1 MKANRFTAIK
11 AALLVAPAL
20 LLAACSGTDPAESID
35 AIRQTEQA
43 QLDSIAGKDLVGAV
57 RLYTDDAR
65 LVRPDGSVLQG
76 GEAIAEAYG
85 DLMED
90 PNFRLTIEPQDGWAA
105 ESGDLAV
112 LTSAVS
118 LTTTDAA
125 TGQPV
130 TQQLSSETVWTRATG
145 ATWKIVSAYT
155 APAAP
160 AVAAAA
166 PTPVDAAAAQ

>member
-1 MKANRFTAIK
+1 MKSIRITALK
-11 AALLVAPAL
+11 ASLALAPAL
-20 LLAACSGTDPAESID
+20 LLAACGSADPAESIA

-43 QLDSIAGKDLVGAV
+43 QLDSIANKDLVGAV
-57 RLYTDDAR
+57 RLYTDDAK
-65 LVRPDGSVLQG
+65 LVRPDGSVLDG

-85 DLMED
+85 DLLED
-90 PNFRLTIEPQDGWAA
+90 PNFALTIEPRDGWAA

-112 LTSAVS
+112 VTSAVS

-130 TQQLSSETVWTRATG
+130 TQQLNSETVWTRATG

-160 AVAAAA
+160 ASAAEAGAEEDPAA
-166 PTPVDAAAAQ
+166 E

>member
-1 MKANRFTAIK
+1 MKSIRITALK
-11 AALLVAPAL
+11 ASLVLAPAL
-20 LLAACSGTDPAESID
+20 LLAACGSADPAESID
-35 AIRQTEQA
+35 AIRNTEQA
-43 QLDSIAGKDLVGAV
+43 QLDSIANKDLVGAV
-57 RLYTDDAR
+57 RLYTDDAK
-65 LVRPDGSVLQG
+65 LVRPDGSVLEG

-90 PNFRLTIEPQDGWAA
+90 PNFALSIEPRDGWAA

-118 LTTTDAA
+118 LTTTDAE

-130 TQQLSSETVWTRATG
+130 TQELNSETVWTRATG

-160 AVAAAA
+160 AAAAEA
-166 PTPVDAAAAQ
+166 PAEEAPAAE